1 MTQYRYHL
9 DKTSKKF
16 NCPQCGKKSFV
27 KYIET
32 ETGHYAES
40 QYGRCD
46 REIKCGFFEY
56 PNGNSIINYN
66 YVAPPPMKPSYI
78 KKEKLQKSLT
88 KYEINPLIT
97 YLYNYYSK
105 DEVRNSFKNY
115 QVGTSKMYNGAT
127 VFWQMDNTGKIRT
140 GKIMAYDIAKGK
152 RKKNKYEKS
161 LIYWVHSALKIPK
174 DSIRQCLFGLHLL
187 NAKTKQVAI
196 VESEKTAL
204 IMSIEFPNH
213 TWMSTGSLQGFKH
226 KYLAPLKGTAII
238 AFPDKEGYVQWQK
251 TADILN
257 DKGFEIEVSK
267 LLENKEY
274 DDGWDL
280 VDVLNY
286 ESEK

>member
-66 YVAPPPMKPSYI
+66 YVAPPPVKPSYI
-78 KKEKLQKSLT
+78 DKEILQKTLT

-97 YLYNYYSK
+97 YLYSHYDG
-105 DEVRNSFKNY
+105 DEVNVTIDKY
-115 QVGTSKMYNGAT
+115 QVGTSKMNNGAT
-127 VFWQMDNTGKIRT
+127 IFWQMDNTGNIRT
-140 GKIMAYDIAKGK
+140 GKIMAYDITTGK
-152 RKKNKYEKS
+152 RIKDKNIIAIS
-161 LIYWVHSALKIPK
+161 WVHYKLKKPK
-174 DSIRQCLFGLHLL
+174 ESIRQCLFGLHLL
-187 NAKTKQVAI
+187 NDNIKQVAI
-196 VESEKTAL
+196 VESEKTAI
-204 IMSIEFPNH
+204 IMSIESPNY
-213 TWMSTGSLQGFKH
+213 TWMSTGTISGFKYE
-226 KYLAPLKGTAII
+226 YLAPLKGTAII
-238 AFPDKEGYVQWQK
+238 AFPDKGGYAQWQK
-251 TADILN
+251 TAEKLN
-257 DKGFEIEVSK
+257 EKGFEIEVSQ
-267 LLENKEY
+267 LLENKKY
-274 DDGWDL
+274 LKGWDL

-286 ESEK
+286 ESKK